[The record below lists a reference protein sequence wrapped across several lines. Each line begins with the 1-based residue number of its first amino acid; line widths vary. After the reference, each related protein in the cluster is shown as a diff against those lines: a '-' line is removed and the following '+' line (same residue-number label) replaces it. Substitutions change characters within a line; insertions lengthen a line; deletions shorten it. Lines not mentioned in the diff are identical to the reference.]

1 VVPLFNEL
9 MCKVKDVIGNV
20 IGNRSTELKG
30 LTQKIA
36 GKIQSGYG
44 DAKADLKRELKL
56 VPASL

>member
-1 VVPLFNEL
+1 MVPLFNEL
-9 MCKVKDVIGNV
+9 MCKVKDVTGNV

-44 DAKADLKRELKL
+44 DAKVDLKREL
-56 VPASL
+56 